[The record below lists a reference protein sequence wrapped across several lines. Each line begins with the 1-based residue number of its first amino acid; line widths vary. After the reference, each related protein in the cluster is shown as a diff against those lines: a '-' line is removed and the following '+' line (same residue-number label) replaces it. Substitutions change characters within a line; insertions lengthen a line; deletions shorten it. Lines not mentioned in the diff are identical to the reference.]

1 MRGLLALSTAIVVFF
16 IALIFTKDFIH
27 LFLIYWVAVCFSYMA
42 WDSWINY
49 LKTEKRLKLVPA
61 SNSQERLTK
70 YTP

>member
-1 MRGLLALSTAIVVFF
+1 MRGLLALSTAVVVFF

-49 LKTEKRLKLVPA
+49 LKTEKKTETCT
-61 SNSQERLTK
+61 SK
-70 YTP
+70 

>member
-1 MRGLLALSTAIVVFF
+1 MRCLLALSTAVVVFF

-49 LKTEKRLKLVPA
+49 LKAIKKTAKR
-61 SNSQERLTK
+61 SNA
-70 YTP
+70 